1 MYFKKDNLT
10 IYYEK
15 YGSKKESILI
25 LPGWGNTSQTF
36 KNIIEVFKEKY
47 TIYIPDYPGFGN
59 SPTPEQELTIYNYAE
74 LINSFIKEK
83 IVNNPIIIAHS
94 FGGRITAILLGKY
107 KLKIKKVILFDV
119 AGLKQKKSIKQIL
132 KEKLYKLLKKLV
144 KLLPKKE
151 REKYYRKLLLIFGS
165 TDYLNLPASMHKTFQ
180 NIIKEDLKDYY
191 RSINAEV
198 LIIWG
203 DKDTDTPLKVAYKLH
218 KIINNSGLIIYKNS
232 GHFSY
237 LDYPE
242 KTNIILNEFI

>member
-15 YGSKKESILI
+15 YGTKKESILI
-25 LPGWGNTSQTF
+25 LPGWGNTGPTF
-36 KNIIEVFKEKY
+36 NNIIEVFKEKY

-59 SPTPEQELTIYNYAE
+59 SPIPKQELTIYNYAE
-74 LINSFIKEK
+74 LINSFIKEI
-83 IVNNPIIIAHS
+83 IVNTPIIIAHS

-107 KLKIKKVILFDV
+107 KLKIKKIILFDV

-203 DKDTDTPLKVAYKLH
+203 DKDTDTPLKNAYKLH

-242 KTNIILNEFI
+242 KTNIILNKFI

>member
-47 TIYIPDYPGFGN
+47 TIYILDYPGFGN

-242 KTNIILNEFI
+242 KTNIILNKFI

>member
-15 YGSKKESILI
+15 YGSKKEAILI

-83 IVNNPIIIAHS
+83 
-94 FGGRITAILLGKY
+94 
-107 KLKIKKVILFDV
+107 
-119 AGLKQKKSIKQIL
+119 
-132 KEKLYKLLKKLV
+132 LYKLLKKLV
-144 KLLPKKE
+144 KLLPKKT
-151 REKYYRKLLLIFGS
+151 RKKYYRKLLLIFGS

-191 RSINAEV
+191 KSINAEV

-242 KTNIILNEFI
+242 KTNIILNKFI

>member
-47 TIYIPDYPGFGN
+47 TIYILDYPGFGN

-94 FGGRITAILLGKY
+94 FGGRITDILLGKY

-242 KTNIILNEFI
+242 KTNIILNKFI